1 MAIVRMKDIA
11 RDLGVSVGAVSK
23 ALRNDADIGQATKER
38 VLKRMKELNYRPN
51 LMARALVTGRTSI
64 VALVVPDLMS
74 TFFSEIAI
82 YMSKELRRHGYSLL
96 ISWTEEDPEIQ
107 ALEIEHLLS
116 IGIDAMVIAT
126 SGAETNSFRRLKER
140 DIPYVLL
147 DREIPGLKAPFIGGD
162 DVLFGKMATEHL
174 IAQGCKHIGHISGP
188 PMSPGFG
195 RLEGY
200 KRALKAAGMRI
211 NEAYIVSPTEPGPRT
226 FHHGFE
232 AAQRLLAVKP
242 RVDGIFCF
250 NDPLAIGAMEA
261 VLAAGLRMP
270 EDVAIIGCGNH
281 PLGATLRN
289 PISSIDQNTRQLGE
303 TAAKLVLAIQQ
314 KNRNTAPERVT
325 IVPPTLLVRASS
337 DRGVQPAGTSSAAE
351 PRNGT
356 RRARLVTSR

>member
-1 MAIVRMKDIA
+1 MKDIA

-23 ALRNDADIGQATKER
+23 ALRNDPDIGQATKDR

-51 LMARALVTGRTSI
+51 LMARALVTGRSSI

-82 YMSKELRRHGYSLL
+82 YMSMELRKQGYSML

-107 ALEIEHLLS
+107 ANEIEHLLS

-126 SGAETNSFRRLKER
+126 SGNDTKSFRRLKER
-140 DIPYVLL
+140 NVPYLLL
-147 DREIPGLKAPFIGGD
+147 DREVAGLKAPYVGGD
-162 DVLFGKMATEHL
+162 DVLFGRMATEHL
-174 IAQGCKHIGHISGP
+174 IAEGCKRIGHISGP

-200 KRALKAAGMRI
+200 KRALKSASIRI
-211 NEAYIVSPTEPGPRT
+211 NEDYIVSPAEPGPRT

-232 AAQRLLAVKP
+232 SAQRLLAVKP

-261 VLAAGLRMP
+261 VLAAGLRIP
-270 EDVAIIGCGNH
+270 QDIAIIGCGNH

-289 PISSIDQNTRQLGE
+289 PVSSIDQNTKEIGE
-303 TAAKLVLAIQQ
+303 KAATQVLCILQNNSKSTPDRMTLV
-314 KNRNTAPERVT
+314 KPR
-325 IVPPTLLVRASS
+325 LLVRASS
-337 DRGVQPAGTSSAAE
+337 NRAAFKSTDRNAGNQISSNGKSPKAPLRQAE
-351 PRNGT
+351 I
-356 RRARLVTSR
+356 